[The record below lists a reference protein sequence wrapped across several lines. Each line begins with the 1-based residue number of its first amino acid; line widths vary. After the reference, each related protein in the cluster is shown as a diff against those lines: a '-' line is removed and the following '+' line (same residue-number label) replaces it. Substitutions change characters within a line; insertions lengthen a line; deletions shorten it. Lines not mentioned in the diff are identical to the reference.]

1 MWGHAKCAKKDRDRG
16 GGAGQD
22 FCSSNDY
29 GYMAMITI
37 TTDIIFYSIFVDI
50 IMFNIFLQECEICGS
65 ILSCSA
71 FF

>member
-1 MWGHAKCAKKDRDRG
+1 MCQERPGQG
-16 GGAGQD
+16 GGRGKI
-22 FCSSNDY
+22 FVPVMI
-29 GYMAMITI
+29 MANNWSLLFLMITI

-50 IMFNIFLQECEICGS
+50 LIFNIFLQECEICGS